1 MKQQPGTEVLRPK
14 VRKRYGAA
22 VPHYK
27 NTENRKSTVMPPPE
41 TVTLLMQ
48 QHIGPACKTTVKP
61 GDAVKVGEV
70 VGDSDAYITAPIHAS
85 VSGTVKA
92 IKQVMLP
99 SGQMSEAVVIESDG
113 KMEPF
118 EGLRPPQAASREE
131 LAKAARDCGLVG
143 LGGAGFPMHVKLTP
157 PEGAKIDTLIINAAE
172 CEPFITSDHREILEN
187 ADNIM
192 YGVFRL
198 LTLLNVPR
206 VIIAVE
212 DNKPDA
218 IELLCKIA
226 NDSRDI
232 DNRVRVMELK
242 SRYPQGAEKVLI
254 QSVTGREV
262 PPGKLPSDVGCIVM
276 NVTSVGKL
284 ADYLQTGMPLV
295 SKRLTVDGSAVGN
308 PQNVIVPL
316 GTAVKDVIEFC
327 GGYRRKPK
335 KLPMGGPMMGLAL
348 TDDEMPVLKQ
358 NNAIL
363 AFAKPDA
370 LLPEEE
376 PCIRCGRC
384 VRACPMS
391 LMPTVLE
398 RYARAGDAEGLKA
411 YGITSCMEC
420 GSCAY
425 VCPAHRNLVQQ
436 MRLGKAQLRKAGK

>member
-1 MKQQPGTEVLRPK
+1 MKKETGAEVLRPR
-14 VRKRYGAA
+14 VHRRYGAA

-27 NTENRKSTVMPPPE
+27 STENRESTVMPPPD
-41 TVTLLMQ
+41 TVALLMQ
-48 QHIGPACKTTVKP
+48 QHIGAPCKPTVKA
-61 GDAVKVGEV
+61 GDAVKVGQV
-70 VGDSDAYITAPIHAS
+70 VGDSNEYIAAPIHAS

-99 SGQMSEAVVIESDG
+99 SGQWSEAVVIESDG

-118 EGLRPPQAASREE
+118 EGIRPPQAETREE
-131 LAKAARDCGLVG
+131 LAQAARACGLVG
-143 LGGAGFPMHVKLTP
+143 LGGAGFPLHVKLSP

-187 ADNIM
+187 GENILH
-192 YGVFRL
+192 GVYRL

-206 VIIAVE
+206 VVIAVE

-218 IELLCKIA
+218 IGLLCRMA
-226 NDSRDI
+226 GDSRDI
-232 DNRVRVMELK
+232 DNRVRVMRLR

-254 QSVTGREV
+254 QSVTGRKV
-262 PPGKLPSDVGCIVM
+262 PQGGLPSDAGCIVM
-276 NVTSVGKL
+276 NVTTVGKL
-284 ADYLQTGMPLV
+284 ADYLKTGMPLV
-295 SKRLTVDGSAVGN
+295 SKRITVEGSAVRS

-316 GTAVKDVIEFC
+316 GTPVRDVIGFC
-327 GGYRRKPK
+327 GGYRRRPGKI
-335 KLPMGGPMMGLAL
+335 LMGGPMMGLAL
-348 TDDEMPVLKQ
+348 IDDEMPVLKQ

-363 AFAKPDA
+363 AFARRDA
-370 LLPEEE
+370 LLPREE

-398 RYARAGDAEGLKA
+398 RYARAGNAQGLRA
-411 YGITSCMEC
+411 YGVNSCMEC

-436 MRLGKAQLRKAGK
+436 MRLGKEQLRKAGQ